1 MMRSL
6 RNFFTAEAQGP
17 DVKPMATRA
26 PRRHLPT
33 LYPVDSAVRVMVEN
47 PKRKNTQAHDRFEKY
62 ADCATV
68 GEAIA
73 AGITYKDIDHDYT
86 SGFISLNGSSLHG

>member
-33 LYPVDSAVRVMVEN
+33 LYPADATVATLVEN
-47 PKRKNTQAHDRFEKY
+47 PKRRNTQAHDRFEKY

-68 GEAIA
+68 GEAIE
-73 AGITYKDIDHDYT
+73 AGITYKDIDHDFT
-86 SGFISLNGSSLHG
+86 SGFIELEEHLHG

>member
-33 LYPVDSAVRVMVEN
+33 LYPTDMEVRALVEN
-47 PKRKNTQAHDRFEKY
+47 PKRRNTQAHDRFEKY
-62 ADCATV
+62 IKCSTV
-68 GEAIA
+68 DDAIEA
-73 AGITYKDIDHDYT
+73 GVTYKDIDHDYT
-86 SGFISLNGSSLHG
+86 SGFISLNGDSLHG